1 MRPGSAPGQAPCR
14 LPTWYRCCASSGEAS
29 SVTCCSMNSL
39 NVSGVDFFM
48 CLQPTGAGGGTEWAA
63 AVGLTAAPR
72 RHCACPRPIPHQTT
86 ADAEHAVATPMT
98 CWAAQPLAG
107 TDGAAACPVLASGGG
122 GGRLA
127 ARWLPARTRCAAPGG
142 RRGRP
147 VHGLVV
153 APIVAWLAVGVAI
166 AVAVVVAAVAAVG
179 AAKAV
184 VWGVAPAPP
193 GRRVRAVTAARGAA
207 GAGGRRSGCLSR
219 TRAVQAAV
227 QQLPADR
234 RGTAVVGGVGAGTWH
249 PNVLGGLAP
258 MRAARVPCG
267 GGWPAAPAQWRCT
280 H

>member
-122 GGRLA
+122 GEAGCPRA
-127 ARWLPARTRCAAPGG
+127 ARPHALRSTWGEAGAARPWARGGPHRGLARRRGRHSRSRRRSRGRG
-142 RRGRP
+142 RRGRQSGRLGGSP
-147 VHGLVV
+147 R
-153 APIVAWLAVGVAI
+153 AP
-166 AVAVVVAAVAAVG
+166 G
-179 AAKAV
+179 AAS
-184 VWGVAPAPP
+184 
-193 GRRVRAVTAARGAA
+193 
-207 GAGGRRSGCLSR
+207 AGGHCSAWRSGCRRPPIRLPVED
-219 TRAVQAAV
+219 TRCPGCGAA
-227 QQLPADR
+227 
-234 RGTAVVGGVGAGTWH
+234 
-249 PNVLGGLAP
+249 
-258 MRAARVPCG
+258 AAC
-267 GGWPAAPAQWRCT
+267 
-280 H
+280 